1 MLNKIFSAMRSLR
14 KHNVEMI
21 SQTANSNCDLQLIQT
36 FVLLLNLRI
45 DSFCY
50 GSDYGCY
57 FCTLLKVPRQCSHCH
72 WSWGWRTCPPSYAE
86 VPCGTANVE
95 EFMFNDPESCLLK
108 RSQQTSLFVINPS
121 PSLLLLLFSCF
132 FGINVIFCSY
142 FFISCIIFVL
152 VFPWHPTVV
161 KINLSLHN
169 HSTQ

>member
-21 SQTANSNCDLQLIQT
+21 SQTANSNCDLQLIRT

-86 VPCGTANVE
+86 VPCGTANAE
-95 EFMFNDPESCLLK
+95 ELLSHDSESCLKK
-108 RSQQTSLFVINPS
+108 RSQQASLFVINASHSPLHFLFPS
-121 PSLLLLLFSCF
+121 FRFQCH
-132 FGINVIFCSY
+132 IY
-142 FFISCIIFVL
+142 FLISCMALFFAVVL
-152 VFPWHPTVV
+152 A
-161 KINLSLHN
+161 
-169 HSTQ
+169 